1 MGFAAWFVGSP
12 TGFAAGFVVDLL
24 LRVVYALLSCLCLC
38 LRPFG
43 NDSLKTVGKKKVE
56 KISVTLYK
64 Y

>member
-24 LRVVYALLSCLCLC
+24 LHVVYALLSCLCLC

-43 NDSLKTVGKKKVE
+43 NDSLKTVGKKK
-56 KISVTLYK
+56 L
-64 Y
+64 